1 MSNVSYGTIKRFDR
15 INGEKVRMITAAVL
29 LEADFRSSCADY
41 LDLFKLTKL
50 ITFSN
55 IKDLKQLYLRMC
67 FNVFAHNLDDHLK
80 NFTYIYDEKKI

>member
-1 MSNVSYGTIKRFDR
+1 MGLLKDLIELMVK
-15 INGEKVRMITAAVL
+15 KVRMITAAVL

-55 IKDLKQLYLRMC
+55 IKRFKS
-67 FNVFAHNLDDHLK
+67 N
-80 NFTYIYDEKKI
+80 YI